1 MKMQTPPYGTTDD
14 RNKDA
19 NKSRRPV
26 NVSTATNGMSFT
38 PNTSKGGKGS
48 SAEMSLE
55 RAQGYVNQYFPE
67 TTQGLSQRELAR
79 NEALSNEAA
88 SYRNGEA
95 PARQQGQDY
104 QNQPQQQGQ
113 TPDEWT
119 QAQRDQMAY
128 YQGQLWALQDAG
140 RAPEDA
146 HIFDVDTDQ
155 PSEQRAWEQGQDSVQ
170 AMLMQERWANDTAFQ
185 QVASKE
191 PMTLPTDQLSKQG
204 QEVSAVSYS
213 HDGMEFKHSY
223 RVDGASIIHTAPNG
237 DEQKMTV
244 AESKVHQA
252 ERQERVT
259 RNTADALEGMKAD
272 PNVSFRQGE
281 HTFSVQGKHIVRT
294 DLEGNQQRMPLAKFE
309 ANLRERQ
316 GQAAETVKTAHA
328 DLQKERKEHASIKD
342 ALANA
347 PDNGKQATVTT
358 KDKFG
363 PTSWTLDK
371 NGELQGQPNKFK
383 AAEKTAEQGKANG
396 VAQDA
401 EINSMT
407 PAQAKAELQAHN
419 AFVAQQKG
427 TDLNAATDRF
437 KAGEAERKDAKAM
450 NGLGQQTTVERL
462 KEKGEGGYM
471 TNRKNGDTYRLE
483 GEDLV
488 GRNTKGE
495 VVFQRNAEE
504 VHKEQKA
511 QMEAKAAEREKE
523 QTK

>member
-88 SYRNGEA
+88 SYRNGEQ
-95 PARQQGQDY
+95 PASQQGQGY
-104 QNQPQQQGQ
+104 QSQQDQH
-113 TPDEWT
+113 PEEWP

-140 RAPEDA
+140 RAPEGA
-146 HIFDVDTDQ
+146 HLFDVNTNQ

-213 HDGMEFKHSY
+213 HDGMELKHSY
-223 RVDGASIIHTAPNG
+223 RVDGASIVHTAPNG

-259 RNTADALEGMKAD
+259 RNTADALEGMKAN

-294 DLEGNQQRMPLAKFE
+294 DLEGNKQSMPLAKFE

-316 GQAAETVKTAHA
+316 SQAAEAVKTAQT

-347 PDNGKQATVTT
+347 PDNGKQPTVTT

-363 PTSWTLDK
+363 PTTWTLDK

-383 AAEKTAEQGKANG
+383 AAEKTAEQSEAKG
-396 VAQDA
+396 VV
-401 EINSMT
+401 NSADIDNMT

-437 KAGEAERKDAKAM
+437 KAGEAERKDAKAA
-450 NGLGQQTTVERL
+450 NSIGQKTIVERL
-462 KEKGEGGYM
+462 REKGEGG
-471 TNRKNGDTYRLE
+471 TLE
-483 GEDLV
+483 
-488 GRNTKGE
+488 NKKTGE
-495 VVFQRNAEE
+495 VYSLQGDNLVRHDKDNNVTLDMPADEA
-504 VHKEQKA
+504 HKAQKE